1 MRIERDSIGEIEV
14 NDDVLWGAQTQ
25 RSFNNFKIG
34 TEKMPLEVIK
44 ALTRLK
50 KACAISNNKLE
61 KLSDEKKDLIVGAC
75 DEILDHQHDNEFP
88 LAVWQTGSGTQSN
101 MNVNEVIAHI
111 ANKKYGENII
121 HPNDDVNKSQS
132 SNDTFPSAIH
142 IALKHM
148 IDSELIEELENTEK
162 VLEKLMEENKDI
174 IKIGRTHLQDAV
186 PLRLSQEISGWLFM
200 IKKGK
205 QHIIEASKAL
215 NELAIGA
222 TAVGTGLNAVK
233 GFDQMVVDEIN
244 KQTNGEFV
252 TAENKFHALTSKDA
266 ISFTHG
272 AITALANN
280 LMKIAND
287 VRFLASGPRCGIGE
301 LSIPANEPGS
311 SIMPGKVNPTQAE
324 ALTMVCVQ
332 IMGNNTTIQVAASQ
346 GNYELNV
353 YMPVIIYNALQSVRL
368 IKDATKSFTDNCLRG
383 LKANRE
389 VIDYYLNNS
398 LMLVTALNTK
408 IGYDKASTIA
418 KYAYKNNTTLKQA
431 ALDLEILTEEEFD
444 EYVDPTK
451 MC

>member
-1 MRIERDSIGEIEV
+1 M
-14 NDDVLWGAQTQ
+14 
-25 RSFNNFKIG
+25 
-34 TEKMPLEVIK
+34 
-44 ALTRLK
+44 
-50 KACAISNNKLE
+50 
-61 KLSDEKKDLIVGAC
+61 
-75 DEILDHQHDNEFP
+75 
-88 LAVWQTGSGTQSN
+88 
-101 MNVNEVIAHI
+101 
-111 ANKKYGENII
+111 
-121 HPNDDVNKSQS
+121 
-132 SNDTFPSAIH
+132 
-142 IALKHM
+142 
-148 IDSELIEELENTEK
+148 
-162 VLEKLMEENKDI
+162 
-174 IKIGRTHLQDAV
+174 
-186 PLRLSQEISGWLFM
+186 
-200 IKKGK
+200 
-205 QHIIEASKAL
+205 
-215 NELAIGA
+215 
-222 TAVGTGLNAVK
+222 GTGLNAVK

-418 KYAYKNNTTLKQA
+418 KYAHKNNTTLKQA

>member
-418 KYAYKNNTTLKQA
+418 KYAHKKNTTLKQA

>member
-1 MRIERDSIGEIEV
+1 MRIEKDSIGEIEV
-14 NDDVLWGAQTQ
+14 ADDVLWGAQTQ
-25 RSFNNFKIG
+25 RSFNNFKIS
-34 TEKMPLEVIK
+34 TEKMPMEVIK
-44 ALTRLK
+44 SLTRLK
-50 KACAISNNKLE
+50 KACAISNNKLQ
-61 KLSDEKKDLIVGAC
+61 KLSDEKKKLIVEAC
-75 DEILDHQHDNEFP
+75 DEILNGEHDGEFP

-111 ANKKYGENII
+111 CNKKYGDKII

-142 IALKHM
+142 IALKNA
-148 IDSELIEELENTEK
+148 IDTQLIAELEHMEE
-162 VLEKLMEENKDI
+162 VLEQLMKDNQDI

-186 PLRLSQEISGWLFM
+186 PIRLSQEISGWLYM
-200 IKKGK
+200 IKRGK
-205 QHIIEASKAL
+205 EHIIQASKSL

-222 TAVGTGLNAVK
+222 TAVGTGLNAVE
-233 GFDQMVVDEIN
+233 GFDKMVVEEIN
-244 KQTNGEFV
+244 SQLQSEFV

-272 AITALANN
+272 AITSLANN
-280 LMKIAND
+280 LLKIAND

-311 SIMPGKVNPTQAE
+311 SIMPGKVNPTQAD

-332 IMGNNTTIQVAASQ
+332 IMGNNTTIQIAASQ

-353 YMPVIIYNALQSVRL
+353 YMPVIIYNALQSVTL
-368 IKDATKSFTDNCLRG
+368 MKDAVKSFTDNCLVG
-383 LKANRE
+383 IKPNKE
-389 VIDYYLNNS
+389 VIDYYLKNS

-418 KYAYKNNTTLKQA
+418 KYAHKNNTTLKKA
-431 ALDLEILTEEEFD
+431 ALELGILTEQEFD
-444 EYVDPTK
+444 EYVDPSK